1 MRKRPVCRVS
11 RLATGTGETTEGAR
25 QDLVASLD
33 FQLPRTLAPGR
44 GSALFACGWCVSR
57 GARVRKLELI
67 LDGEVIQPSAQG
79 MPRGDVLEALAP
91 QAPPGSLMSGFWAVV
106 PVSPHQPSEELELIL
121 RARLE
126 DGSQA
131 VTALGRIRI
140 VEPVAPLELEPPEPA
155 AGPFVVICMATHEP
169 SLRLFRGQLESLRG
183 QTHRNW
189 VCVVSDD
196 CTSPE
201 RFAEIEA
208 ELRDDPRFI
217 VSRSSERIGFYRNF
231 ERAMSLAPTAADY
244 VALADQDD
252 RWEADKLEVLLREI
266 GDAQLVYS
274 DARIVDEAGELLAD
288 TYWQERRNNHA
299 DIASVLMANSVTGA
313 ASLFRRDL
321 LDYALPLPPGQFH
334 HFHDHW
340 LGLTALALGDVAF
353 VQRPLYDY
361 VQHGE
366 AVLGH
371 AEANRMTPLGDR
383 LRGWRRPLR
392 DRVGLW
398 RLTYFVDACRLLQF
412 ATILTSRCGDRMSSS
427 KRRALERFMRADRSL
442 PPLGWLAARS
452 VRELLGRPETLGA
465 ELGLFFGFAW
475 RRAIE
480 VTTRAGEPPRRLRL
494 DARPP
499 SRLALKPGSRGP
511 EPPTLRVIHE
521 KLAPLDLAIRDDAPE
536 RVNLLIPTIDLEHFF
551 GGYIGK
557 LNLARRLAERGVRVR
572 IVTVDPVGPLPP
584 SWRRTV
590 EAYSGLDGLF
600 DNVEVVFARESP
612 GVEVSRRDR
621 FVATTW
627 WTAHLARQALAGRD
641 DARFLYLIQE
651 YEPFTFP
658 MGSLAALAS
667 ESYTFPHYALFS
679 TALLRDWFRGRGLGV
694 YADGMAAGDA
704 ASEAFQNAITDV
716 RPPAAEELAQRRTRR
731 LLFYARPE
739 EHAARNMF
747 ELGALALSRALD
759 EGVLRGGWELYGI
772 GTVGAGRTMQLGGGT
787 ALQLVPRRD
796 QAGYAELLRE
806 HDVGLALM
814 YTPHPSLAPIEMSA
828 AGMLTVTNTFENKTA
843 DALAAISP
851 NLIAAEPRL
860 DGVVAGLREAVAG
873 AEDAERRVRGAA
885 VNWSRNWDESFD
897 DALMHRLESFLK
909 T

>member
-1 MRKRPVCRVS
+1 MS
-11 RLATGTGETTEGAR
+11 RLAARIGETTSGAD
-25 QDLVASLD
+25 QELVASLD
-33 FQLPRTLAPGR
+33 FALPRTLAPGR
-44 GSALFACGWCVSR
+44 GSAVFACGWCVSR
-57 GARVRKLELI
+57 GAPVRELELV
-67 LDGEVIQPSAQG
+67 LDGQATPASAHG
-79 MPRGDVLEALAP
+79 MPRGDVLEALSP
-91 QAPPGSLMSGFWAVV
+91 DPPPGSLMSGFWAVV
-106 PVSPHQPSEELELIL
+106 PVAEGEPGQELELVL
-121 RARLE
+121 RARLA
-126 DGSQA
+126 DGSDA
-131 VTALGRIRI
+131 VTQLGQIRI
-140 VEPVAPLELEPPEPA
+140 EEPQAPLELTPPEHS

-169 SLRLFRGQLESLRG
+169 SPALFRRQLESLRA

-196 CTSPE
+196 CTTPE
-201 RFAEIEA
+201 RFAEIED
-208 ELRDDPRFI
+208 ELADDPRFV
-217 VSRSSERIGFYRNF
+217 VSRSPERIGFYRNF
-231 ERAMSLAPTAADY
+231 ERALSLVPAEADY

-252 RWEADKLEVLLREI
+252 RWDQDKLEVLLREI
-266 GDAQLVYS
+266 GAAQLVYS
-274 DARIVDEAGELLAD
+274 DARIVDEDGELLAG
-288 TYWQERRNNHA
+288 TYWQERRNNHD

-321 LDYALPLPPGQFH
+321 LGYALPFPPGQFH

-340 LGLTALALGDVAF
+340 LGLSALARGDVAF
-353 VQRPLYDY
+353 VPRPLYDY
-361 VQHGE
+361 VQHRD

-371 AEANRMTPLGDR
+371 AVANRMTALGDR

-392 DRVGLW
+392 NRVGLW

-412 ATILTSRCGDRMSSS
+412 ATILKLRSGQAMAPA
-427 KRRALERFMRADRSL
+427 KRRALDRFIRADRSL
-442 PPLGWLAARS
+442 LPLGWLAARAL
-452 VRELLGRPETLGA
+452 RELVGRPETLGA
-465 ELGLFFGFAW
+465 ELGLFFGFGW
-475 RRAIE
+475 RRALSA
-480 VTTRAGEPPRRLRL
+480 TTRSGEPPRRLRL

-499 SRLALKPGSRGP
+499 SRLIQKPGSRGP

-521 KLAPLDLAIRDDAPE
+521 KLAPLDLAASDDAPE

-557 LNLARRLAERGVRVR
+557 LNLARRLAERGLRVR
-572 IVTVDPVGPLPP
+572 IVTVDPVGPLPR

-600 DNVEVVFARESP
+600 DTVEVVFGRESP
-612 GVEVSRRDR
+612 GVEVSRTDR

-641 DARFLYLIQE
+641 NERFLYLIQE

-667 ESYTFPHYALFS
+667 ESYTFPHHALFS
-679 TALLRDWFRGRGLGV
+679 TALLRDWFRARGLGV
-694 YADGMAAGDA
+694 YAAGAAAGDA

-716 RPPAAEELAQRRTRR
+716 QPPTASELARRRTRR

-747 ELGALALSRALD
+747 ELGALALSGAVE

-772 GTVGAGRTMQLGGGT
+772 GTVGASRTMQLGGGT

-814 YTPHPSLAPIEMSA
+814 YTPHPSLAPLEMAA
-828 AGMLTVTNTFENKTA
+828 AGMLTVTNTFETKSA
-843 DALAAISP
+843 EALAALSP
-851 NLIAAEPRL
+851 NLIPVEP
-860 DGVVAGLREAVAG
+860 GVESIVAGLREAVGGAG
-873 AEDAERRVRGAA
+873 DAERRVRGSR
-885 VNWSRNWDESFD
+885 VNWSRDWDESFD
-897 DALMHRLESFLK
+897 DALMGRLEKFLRS
-909 T
+909 

>member
-1 MRKRPVCRVS
+1 VS
-11 RLATGTGETTEGAR
+11 RLAARIGETTAGAD
-25 QDLVASLD
+25 QELIASLD
-33 FQLPRTLAPGR
+33 FRLPRTLAPGR

-57 GARVRKLELI
+57 GAPVRELELV
-67 LDGEVIQPSAQG
+67 LDGEVTRASAEG
-79 MPRGDVLEALAP
+79 MPRGDVLEVLSP
-91 QAPPGSLMSGFWAVV
+91 DAPPGSLMSGFWAVV
-106 PVSPHQPSEELELIL
+106 PVGAREPGQELELVL
-121 RARLE
+121 RARLG
-126 DGSQA
+126 DGSDA
-131 VTALGRIRI
+131 VTQLGRIRI
-140 VEPVAPLELEPPEPA
+140 VEPRAPLELRPPEPS

-169 SLRLFRGQLESLRG
+169 SPELFRRQLESLRA

-196 CTSPE
+196 CTRPE
-201 RFAEIEA
+201 RFAEIEDG
-208 ELRDDPRFI
+208 LRDDPRFV
-217 VSRSSERIGFYRNF
+217 VSRSGERIGFYRNF
-231 ERAMSLAPTAADY
+231 ERALSLAPAEADY

-252 RWEADKLEVLLREI
+252 RWDEDKLETLLREL
-266 GDAQLVYS
+266 GAAQLVYS
-274 DARIVDEAGELLAD
+274 DARIVDEDGELLAG
-288 TYWQERRNNHA
+288 TYWQERRNNHD

-321 LDYALPLPPGQFH
+321 LDYALPFPPGQFH

-340 LGLTALALGDVAF
+340 LGLTALALGEVTF
-353 VQRPLYDY
+353 VSRPLYDY
-361 VQHGE
+361 VQHRD

-371 AEANRMTPLGDR
+371 AEANRMTRLGDR
-383 LRGWRRPLR
+383 FRGWRRPLR

-412 ATILTSRCGDRMSSS
+412 ATILKLRCGDAMAPA
-427 KRRALERFMRADRSL
+427 KRRALDRFMRADRSL
-442 PPLGWLAARS
+442 LPLGWLAARAA
-452 VRELLGRPETLGA
+452 RELLGRPETLGA
-465 ELGLFFGFAW
+465 ELGLLFGFAW
-475 RRAIE
+475 RRALGA
-480 VTTRAGEPPRRLRL
+480 TTRSGAPPRRLRL

-499 SRLALKPGSRGP
+499 SRLALKPGRRGP

-521 KLAPLDLAIRDDAPE
+521 KLAPLDLATRDDAPE

-557 LNLARRLAERGVRVR
+557 LNLARRLAERGLRAR
-572 IVTVDPVGPLPP
+572 IVTVDPVGPLPH

-600 DNVEVVFARESP
+600 DRVEVAFARESP
-612 GVEVSRRDR
+612 GIEVSRTDR

-641 DARFLYLIQE
+641 DERFLYLIQE

-667 ESYTFPHYALFS
+667 ESYTFPHHALFS
-679 TALLRDWFRGRGLGV
+679 TALLRDWFRARGLGV
-694 YADGMAAGDA
+694 YAGGAAAGDA
-704 ASEAFQNAITDV
+704 ASDAFQNAITDV
-716 RPPAAEELAQRRTRR
+716 QPPAAGELACRRTRR

-747 ELGALALSRALD
+747 ELGALALSRALE
-759 EGVLRGGWELYGI
+759 EGVLRGGWELHGV

-787 ALQLVPRRD
+787 ALQLLPRRD

-814 YTPHPSLAPIEMSA
+814 YTPHPSLAPIEMAA
-828 AGMLTVTNTFENKTA
+828 AGMLTVTNTFETKTA

-851 NLIAAEPRL
+851 NLVAVEPGL
-860 DGVVAGLREAVAG
+860 ESIVAGLRDAVG
-873 AEDAERRVRGAA
+873 GVEDAEARVRGAR
-885 VNWSRNWDESFD
+885 VNWSRDWDESFD
-897 DALMHRLESFLK
+897 DALMGRLESFLGR
-909 T
+909 

>member
-1 MRKRPVCRVS
+1 VS
-11 RLATGTGETTEGAR
+11 RLNQE
-25 QDLVASLD
+25 LVASLD
-33 FQLPRTLAPGR
+33 FPLPRTVAPGR

-57 GARVRKLELI
+57 AAPVRELELA
-67 LDGEVIQPSAQG
+67 LDGHVTQASAQG
-79 MPRGDVLEALAP
+79 MPRGDVLEALSP
-91 QAPPGSLMSGFWAVV
+91 DAPPGSLMSGFWGVV
-106 PVSPHQPSEELELIL
+106 PVAAGEPGQELELVL
-121 RARLE
+121 RARLA
-126 DGSQA
+126 DGSDA
-131 VTALGRIRI
+131 VTSLGQISIAARQ
-140 VEPVAPLELEPPEPA
+140 APLELQPPEPSG
-155 AGPFVVICMATHEP
+155 GPFVVICMATHEP
-169 SLRLFRGQLESLRG
+169 PPALLERQLESLRA

-189 VCVVSDD
+189 VCVISDD
-196 CTSPE
+196 CTRPE
-201 RFAEIEA
+201 RWAEIED
-208 ELRDDPRFI
+208 ELGGDPRFV
-217 VSRSSERIGFYRNF
+217 VSRSPERIGFYRNF
-231 ERAMSLAPTAADY
+231 ERALSLVPAEADY

-252 RWEADKLEVLLREI
+252 RWDEDKLETLLGEI
-266 GDAQLVYS
+266 GAAQLVYS
-274 DARIVDEAGELLAD
+274 DARIVDEDGELLAE
-288 TYWQERRNNHA
+288 TYWQERRNNHD

-313 ASLFRRDL
+313 ASLFRREL
-321 LDYALPLPPGQFH
+321 LVDALPFPPGQFH

-340 LGLTALALGDVAF
+340 LGLTALARGEVRF
-353 VQRPLYDY
+353 VPRPLYDY
-361 VQHGE
+361 VQHRD

-371 AEANRMTPLGDR
+371 AEANRMTRLGDR
-383 LRGWRRPLR
+383 VRGWRRPLR

-412 ATILTSRCGDRMSSS
+412 ATILKLRCGDAMAPA

-442 PPLGWLAARS
+442 LPLGWLAARAG
-452 VRELLGRPETLGA
+452 RELLGRPETLGA

-475 RRAIE
+475 RRALGS
-480 VTTRAGEPPRRLRL
+480 TTRSGAPPRRLRL

-499 SRLALKPGSRGP
+499 SRLALKPGTRGP

-521 KLAPLDLAIRDDAPE
+521 KLAPLDLAPSDDAPE

-557 LNLARRLAERGVRVR
+557 LNLARRLAERGLRVR

-590 EAYSGLDGLF
+590 EAYSGLDGFF
-600 DNVEVVFARESP
+600 DGVEVAFGRESP
-612 GVEVSRRDR
+612 GIEVSRTDR

-627 WTAHLARQALAGRD
+627 WTAHLARRALAGRD
-641 DARFLYLIQE
+641 DERFLYLIQE

-667 ESYTFPHYALFS
+667 ESYTFPHHALFS
-679 TALLRDWFRGRGLGV
+679 TALLRDWFRERRLGV
-694 YADGMAAGDA
+694 YESGVAAGDA
-704 ASEAFQNAITDV
+704 ASDAFQNAITDV
-716 RPPAAEELAQRRTRR
+716 EPPPAEELARRRTRR

-747 ELGALALSRALD
+747 ELGALALSRALE

-772 GTVGAGRTMQLGGGT
+772 GTVGAGRAMQLGAGA

-814 YTPHPSLAPIEMSA
+814 YTPHPSLAPIEMAA
-828 AGMLTVTNTFENKTA
+828 AGMLTVTNTFETKSA

-851 NLIAAEPRL
+851 NLIAVEPGL
-860 DGVVAGLREAVAG
+860 ESIVAGLREAVRG
-873 AEDAERRVRGAA
+873 AEDAERRVRGAR
-885 VNWSRNWDESFD
+885 VNWSRDWDESFD
-897 DALMHRLESFLK
+897 DALMERLDTFLRS
-909 T
+909 

>member
-1 MRKRPVCRVS
+1 VS
-11 RLATGTGETTEGAR
+11 RLAARIGETTAGAG

-33 FQLPRTLAPGR
+33 FPLPRTLAPGR

-57 GARVRKLELI
+57 TAPVRELELV
-67 LDGEVIQPSAQG
+67 LDGDVTRASAHG
-79 MPRGDVLEALAP
+79 MPRGDVLEALSP
-91 QAPPGSLMSGFWAVV
+91 EPPPGSLMSGFWAVV
-106 PVSPHQPSEELELIL
+106 PVGAREPGQELELVL
-121 RARLE
+121 RARLA
-126 DGSQA
+126 DGSDA
-131 VTALGRIRI
+131 VTQLGDVRI
-140 VEPVAPLELEPPEPA
+140 VEPHAPLELRPPEPS

-169 SLRLFRGQLESLRG
+169 SPTLFRRQLESLRA
-183 QTHRNW
+183 QTHTNW

-208 ELRDDPRFI
+208 ELRDDPRFV
-217 VSRSSERIGFYRNF
+217 VSRSGERIGFYRNF
-231 ERAMSLAPTAADY
+231 ERALSLAPAEADY

-252 RWEADKLEVLLREI
+252 RWNEDKLEILLREI
-266 GDAQLVYS
+266 GAAQLVYS
-274 DARIVDEAGELLAD
+274 DARIVDEDGELLAG
-288 TYWQERRNNHA
+288 TYWQERRNNHD

-321 LDYALPLPPGQFH
+321 LDYALPFPPGQFH

-340 LGLTALALGDVAF
+340 LGLTALALGDVKF
-353 VQRPLYDY
+353 VPRPLYDY
-361 VQHGE
+361 VQHRE

-371 AEANRMTPLGDR
+371 AEANRMTRLGDR

-412 ATILTSRCGDRMSSS
+412 ATILKLRCDHAMAPG
-427 KRRALERFMRADRSL
+427 KRRALDRFMRADRSL
-442 PPLGWLAARS
+442 LPLGWLAARS
-452 VRELLGRPETLGA
+452 ARELVGRPETLGA

-475 RRAIE
+475 RRVLGA
-480 VTTRAGEPPRRLRL
+480 TTRSGEPPRRLRL

-521 KLAPLDLAIRDDAPE
+521 KLAPLDLATRDDAPE

-551 GGYIGK
+551 GGYIAK
-557 LNLARRLAERGVRVR
+557 LNLARRLAERGLHVR

-590 EAYSGLDGLF
+590 EAYSGLDGLL
-600 DNVEVVFARESP
+600 DRVEVVFGRESP
-612 GVEVSRRDR
+612 GVEVSRTDR

-627 WTAHLARQALAGRD
+627 WTAHLARQALSGRD
-641 DARFLYLIQE
+641 DERFLYLIQE

-658 MGSLAALAS
+658 MGSLAALAG
-667 ESYTFPHYALFS
+667 ESYTFPHHALFS
-679 TALLRDWFRGRGLGV
+679 TALLRDWFRARGLGV
-694 YADGMAAGDA
+694 YAGGAAAGDA

-716 RPPAAEELAQRRTRR
+716 QPPAAAELARRGTRR

-747 ELGALALSRALD
+747 ELGALALSRAL
-759 EGVLRGGWELYGI
+759 EAGVLRGGWELYGI
-772 GTVGAGRTMQLGGGT
+772 GTVGARRTMQLGGGT

-814 YTPHPSLAPIEMSA
+814 YTPHPSLAPIEMAA
-828 AGMLTVTNTFENKTA
+828 AGMLTVTNTFETKSA

-851 NLIAAEPRL
+851 NLIAVEPGL
-860 DGVVAGLREAVAG
+860 ESIVAGLREAVG
-873 AEDAERRVRGAA
+873 RVQDAEGRVRGAR
-885 VNWSRNWDESFD
+885 VNWSRDWDESFD
-897 DALMHRLESFLK
+897 DALMGRLETFLRS
-909 T
+909 

>member
-1 MRKRPVCRVS
+1 MS
-11 RLATGTGETTEGAR
+11 RLAARIPETTAGAD
-25 QDLVASLD
+25 QALVTSLD
-33 FQLPRTLAPGR
+33 FPLPRTLAPGG

-57 GARVRKLELI
+57 GAAVRRVELV
-67 LDGEVIQPSAQG
+67 LAGEVTRASAQG
-79 MPRGDVLEALAP
+79 MPRGDVVDALSP
-91 QAPPGSLMSGFWAVV
+91 QPPPGSLRSGFWAVV
-106 PVSPHQPSEELELIL
+106 PITGGEPGHELTLLLRASLADGSEEVAE
-121 RARLE
+121 
-126 DGSQA
+126 
-131 VTALGRIRI
+131 LGRIQI
-140 VEPVAPLELEPPEPA
+140 VEPPAPLEIEPPEPS
-155 AGPFVVICMATHEP
+155 AGPFVAICMATHEP
-169 SLRLFRGQLESLRG
+169 APGLFRRQLESLHA

-196 CTSPE
+196 CTSPD
-201 RFAEIEA
+201 RFAEMEA
-208 ELRDDPRFI
+208 ELHDDPRFL
-217 VSRSSERIGFYRNF
+217 VSRSRERLGFYRNF
-231 ERAMSLAPTAADY
+231 ERALSLAPAAADY

-252 RWEADKLEVLLREI
+252 RWEPDKLETLLREI
-266 GDAQLVYS
+266 GASQLVYS
-274 DARIVDEAGELLAD
+274 DARIVDEDGGVIAD
-288 TYWQERRNNHA
+288 TYWQKRRNNHD

-313 ASLFRRDL
+313 ASLFRRQL
-321 LDYALPLPPGQFH
+321 LDYALPFPPGQFH

-340 LGLTALALGDVAF
+340 LGLAALALGDVGF
-353 VQRPLYDY
+353 VPRPLYDY
-361 VQHGE
+361 VQHRE

-371 AEANRMTPLGDR
+371 AEANRMPRLGDR
-383 LRGWRRPLR
+383 FRGWRRPLR

-398 RLTYFVDACRLLQF
+398 RLTYFVDACRLIQF
-412 ATILTSRCGDRMSSS
+412 VTILELRCGPAMAPA

-442 PPLGWLAARS
+442 LPLGWLAARS

-465 ELGLFFGFAW
+465 ELGLLLGFGW
-475 RRAIE
+475 RRA
-480 VTTRAGEPPRRLRL
+480 VGATARAGEPPRRLRL

-499 SRLALKPGSRGP
+499 SKLALKPGSRGP
-511 EPPTLRVIHE
+511 EPPALRVIHE
-521 KLAPLDLAIRDDAPE
+521 KLAPLDLAARDDAPE

-557 LNLARRLAERGVRVR
+557 LNLARRLAERGLRAR

-600 DNVEVVFARESP
+600 DSVEVVFGRETP
-612 GVEVSRRDR
+612 RIDVSRADR

-641 DARFLYLIQE
+641 DERFLYLIQE

-658 MGSLAALAS
+658 MGSLAALAD
-667 ESYTFPHYALFS
+667 ETYAFPHHALFS
-679 TALLRDWFRGRGLGV
+679 TGLLRDWFRDNRLGV
-694 YADGMAAGDA
+694 YADGAAAGDA
-704 ASEAFQNAITDV
+704 ASEAFENAITDV
-716 RPPAAEELAQRRTRR
+716 QPRPTEQLARRQTRR

-747 ELGALALSRALD
+747 ELGALALSRALE

-772 GTVGAGRTMQLGGGT
+772 GTVGPERTMQLGSGT

-814 YTPHPSLAPIEMSA
+814 YTPHPSLAPIEMAA
-828 AGMLTVTNTFENKTA
+828 AGMLTVTNTFETKSA

-851 NLIAAEPRL
+851 NLLAVEPTL
-860 DGVVAGLREAVAG
+860 EGVVGGLRDAVAG
-873 AEDAERRVRGAA
+873 AGDAARRVRGAH

-897 DALMHRLESFLK
+897 DALMGRLESVLRG
-909 T
+909 

>member
-1 MRKRPVCRVS
+1 VCRVT
-11 RLATGTGETTEGAR
+11 RLATGIRESAAIADR
-25 QDLVASLD
+25 ALVASLD
-33 FQLPRTLAPGR
+33 FPLPRSVAPGR
-44 GSALFACGWCVSR
+44 GSALFVCGWCVSR
-57 GARVRKLELI
+57 AAPVRALEL
-67 LDGEVIQPSAQG
+67 LLNGEAFPVSAHG
-79 MPRGDVLEALAP
+79 MPRGDVLDALSP
-91 QAPPGSLMSGFWAVV
+91 DAPPGSLMSGFWGILPIA
-106 PVSPHQPSEELELIL
+106 SSAAGGELEVEL
-121 RARLE
+121 RARLANGEVTVTELAHIAVE
-126 DGSQA
+126 D
-131 VTALGRIRI
+131 
-140 VEPVAPLELEPPEPA
+140 PVASLDLEPPEPA
-155 AGPFVVICMATHEP
+155 AGPFVAVCMATHEP
-169 SLRLFRGQLESLRG
+169 SPELFRRQVESLRA

-196 CTSPE
+196 CSSPE
-201 RFAEIEA
+201 RFAAIER
-208 ELRDDPRFI
+208 ELRDDPRF
-217 VSRSSERIGFYRNF
+217 VLSRSPERIGFYRNF
-231 ERAMSLAPTAADY
+231 ERAMSLASGSADY

-252 RWEADKLEVLLREI
+252 RWDPDKLEVLLREI
-266 GDAQLVYS
+266 GHAQLVFS
-274 DARIVDEAGELLAD
+274 DARIVDSDGELIAD
-288 TYWQERRNNHA
+288 TYWQERRNNHD

-313 ASLFRRDL
+313 ASLFRREL
-321 LDYALPLPPGQFH
+321 LDYALPFPPGQFH

-340 LGLTALALGDVAF
+340 LGLTALARGDVGF
-353 VQRPLYDY
+353 VTRPLYDY
-361 VQHGE
+361 VQHRG

-371 AEANRMTPLGDR
+371 AEANHMPLLGDR
-383 LRGWRRPLR
+383 IRGWRRPLR

-412 ATILTSRCGDRMSSS
+412 ATILKLRCGHAMAPG
-427 KRRALERFMRADRSL
+427 KRRALDRFMRADRSL
-442 PPLGWLAARS
+442 LPLGWLAARS
-452 VRELLGRPETLGA
+452 ARELVGRPETLGA

-475 RRAIE
+475 RRALGA
-480 VTTRAGEPPRRLRL
+480 TTRSGEPPRRLRL

-521 KLAPLDLAIRDDAPE
+521 KLAPLDLAARDDAPQ

-557 LNLARRLAERGVRVR
+557 LNLARRLAERGLRVR

-600 DNVEVVFARESP
+600 DRVEVVFGRESP
-612 GVEVSRRDR
+612 GVEVSRTDR

-627 WTAHLARQALAGRD
+627 WTAHLAKQALAGRD
-641 DARFLYLIQE
+641 DERFLYLIQE

-658 MGSLAALAS
+658 MGSMAALAS
-667 ESYTFPHYALFS
+667 ESYTFPHHALFS
-679 TALLRDWFRGRGLGV
+679 TALLRDWFRARGLGV
-694 YADGMAAGDA
+694 YAGGAAAGDA

-716 RPPAAEELAQRRTRR
+716 DPPSADELARRRTRR

-747 ELGALALSRALD
+747 ELGALALSRALE

-772 GTVGAGRTMQLGGGT
+772 GTVGAGRTMQLGAGT

-814 YTPHPSLAPIEMSA
+814 YTPHPSLAPIEMAA
-828 AGMLTVTNTFENKTA
+828 AGMLTITNTFETKSA
-843 DALAAISP
+843 DVLAAISP
-851 NLIAAEPRL
+851 NLIAVEPGL
-860 DGVVAGLREAVAG
+860 ESIVAGLRDAVG
-873 AEDAERRVRGAA
+873 RVEDAEARVRGAR
-885 VNWSRNWDESFD
+885 VTWSRDWDESFG
-897 DALMHRLESFLK
+897 DALMERLEKFLRS
-909 T
+909 

>member
-1 MRKRPVCRVS
+1 MVARI
-11 RLATGTGETTEGAR
+11 GETAAGAG
-25 QDLVASLD
+25 QGLVASLD
-33 FQLPRTLAPGR
+33 FPLPRTLAPGR
-44 GSALFACGWCVSR
+44 GSALFACGWCVSP
-57 GARVRKLELI
+57 GAPVRELELV
-67 LDGEVIQPSAQG
+67 LDGEAVPVGAQG
-79 MPRGDVLEALAP
+79 MPRGDVLETLSP
-91 QAPPGSLMSGFWAVV
+91 DPPLGSLMSGFWGMV
-106 PVSPHQPSEELELIL
+106 PIGPHEPGQELELVL

-126 DGSQA
+126 DGSEA
-131 VTALGRIRI
+131 VTPLGGIQI
-140 VEPVAPLELEPPEPA
+140 VEPAAPLELQPPEPS
-155 AGPFVVICMATHEP
+155 AGPFVAICMATHEP
-169 SLRLFRGQLESLRG
+169 SLTLFRRQVESIRA

-196 CTSPE
+196 CSNPKT
-201 RFAEIEA
+201 FAAIEG
-208 ELRDDPRFI
+208 ELRDDPRFV
-217 VSRSSERIGFYRNF
+217 VSRSPERIGFYRNF
-231 ERAMSLAPTAADY
+231 ERAMSLAPAAADF

-252 RWEADKLEVLLREI
+252 RWEEDKLEILLREI

-274 DARIVDEAGELLAD
+274 DARIVDEDGEVLAD
-288 TYWQERRNNHA
+288 TYWQQRRNNHD

-313 ASLFRRDL
+313 ASLFRREL
-321 LDYALPLPPGQFH
+321 LAYALPFPPGQFH

-353 VQRPLYDY
+353 VPRPLYDY

-371 AEANRMTPLGDR
+371 AEANRMTRLGDR

-412 ATILTSRCGDRMSSS
+412 ATILDLRCGAGMAPK
-427 KRRALERFMRADRSL
+427 KRRALARFMRADRSL
-442 PPLGWLAARS
+442 LPLGWLAARS
-452 VRELLGRPETLGA
+452 ARELVGRPETLGA

-475 RRAIE
+475 RRA
-480 VTTRAGEPPRRLRL
+480 VGATARAGEPPRRLRL

-521 KLAPLDLAIRDDAPE
+521 KLAPLDLALRDDAPE
-536 RVNLLIPTIDLEHFF
+536 RVNLLIPTIDLDHFF

-557 LNLARRLAERGVRVR
+557 LNLARRLADRGLRVR
-572 IVTVDPVGPLPP
+572 ILTVDPVGPLPP

-600 DNVEVVFARESP
+600 DSVEVVFGRESP
-612 GVEVSRRDR
+612 GVEVSGTDR

-627 WTAHLARQALAGRD
+627 WTAHLANQALAGRD
-641 DARFLYLIQE
+641 DERFLYLIQE

-658 MGSLAALAS
+658 MGSLSALAN
-667 ESYTFPHYALFS
+667 ESYSFPHRALFS
-679 TALLRDWFRGRGLGV
+679 TGFLRDWFRERGLGV
-694 YADGMAAGDA
+694 YSRGAAAGDA

-716 RPPAAEELAQRRTRR
+716 RPPAVEDLRQRQTRR

-747 ELGALALSRALD
+747 ELGALALSRAVD

-772 GTVGAGRTMQLGGGT
+772 GTVGSGRTMQLGGGT

-814 YTPHPSLAPIEMSA
+814 YTPHPSLPPIEMAA
-828 AGMLTVTNTFENKTA
+828 AGMLTVTNTFETKTA

-851 NLIAAEPRL
+851 NLVAVEPTL
-860 DGVVAGLREAVAG
+860 ESVVAGLRSAVAG
-873 AEDAERRVRGAA
+873 VDDAERRVRGGA
-885 VNWSRNWDESFD
+885 VRWSRDWGESFD
-897 DALMHRLESFLK
+897 DQLMARVEGFLRG
-909 T
+909 